1 MQRRPSVNE
10 AWRVKAMLCNAE
22 PGRKRARFDDPDRHQ
37 IDPNGVQWSSAMGRK
52 TAGIDPGE
60 EGTWQVDKWYR
71 GTRPRQRGFASL
83 EEAVGRLMRRLE
95 QLLAVEVHGQRAQRL
110 FSEVAA
116 YYLAQH
122 QDKASIVS
130 ETCRLTS
137 VPTIGHLPIHHVH
150 DGTLA
155 PHVEMRLDA
164 GRSHKTVNPEL
175 AIVRR
180 ILNLCATRWRDD
192 VGNTWLEQAPRI
204 TLLPRIGHQRALRP
218 PGDVAARTRGGA
230 ARRDAS
236 PPKVPGQRKTG

>member
-1 MQRRPSVNE
+1 MTIRIAIKSIRTGCKGVQQWAERQPGLTPE
-10 AWRVKAMLCNAE
+10 KKE
-22 PGRKRARFDDPDRHQ
+22 PGKSTS
-37 IDPNGVQWSSAMGRK
+37 G
-52 TAGIDPGE
+52 TAAL
-60 EGTWQVDKWYR
+60 
-71 GTRPRQRGFASL
+71 GFASAASRVL
-83 EEAVGRLMRRLE
+83 KRRKAGLIRRLE

-130 ETCRLTS
+130 ETCRLKS

-204 TLLPRIGHQRALRP
+204 TLLPLTGHQRELRP